1 MDPLS
6 VTAGIIAVL
15 QLTSTVAS
23 YVSDARNATAEQ
35 QKVAIEASNLSCLLT
50 RLRFRVEEAEN
61 SQSDDNCSQREHS
74 KRFNQVKRLGI
85 ENGPL
90 EQLKNILETMV
101 NGLLGATL

>member
-23 YVSDARNATAEQ
+23 YISDARNATAEQ
-35 QKVAIEASNLSCLLT
+35 QKVAIEASNLSSLLT
-50 RLRFRVEEAEN
+50 RLRFLVEEAEK
-61 SQSDDNCSQREHS
+61 SQSDDP
-74 KRFNQVKRLGI
+74 RFNQVKRLGI

>member
-23 YVSDARNATAEQ
+23 YISDARNANAEQ
-35 QKVAIEASNLSCLLT
+35 QKVAIEASNLSSLLT

-61 SQSDDNCSQREHS
+61 SQSDDPW
-74 KRFNQVKRLGI
+74 FNQVKRLGI